1 MIRRIFLLLVVS
13 ICLAPILGVSPSKI
27 PKVLIVQDE
36 LPQMEVL
43 AKFLRERGRLSVT
56 ISDQQSLPDDFSPLE
71 IEMKLR
77 YCET

>member
-1 MIRRIFLLLVVS
+1 M
-13 ICLAPILGVSPSKI
+13 
-27 PKVLIVQDE
+27 PKVLIAQDE